1 MKRRFRHRSARTGR
15 FVTAKYAAR
24 HPKTTVRE
32 RV

>member
-24 HPKTTVRE
+24 HPKTTIRE